1 MFMSPDTK
9 LTRASTIL
17 KVGFI
22 LLPEFDLL
30 SFTGF
35 VENLRQ
41 ATDLGDLSQTAWA
54 RWTIM
59 GHDLMPIK
67 ASCGLVVE
75 PDEILRDPEAF
86 DYVVAIGGKIASEKI
101 SEVFPPYLAK
111 AVSLKVPVIG
121 LGSAIFVL
129 ARAGLLNR
137 RRCVVF
143 WPHYQK
149 FKNLYPDAR
158 IQVDKA
164 FVEDRG
170 VITCP
175 GGSVS
180 ADLVMGLMERFYGP
194 ELMAKILRRRSLD
207 WNRPED
213 RTNVPGLDQYHDI
226 NDPRVRRAVF
236 FMEQN
241 LTANL
246 TSEDTAREAGI
257 STRQLERLFQDLLK
271 DSPAGHFR
279 KLRLRRA
286 NWLLLHTRRTIT
298 DIAQEC
304 GFSDSSHFAKRYKEF
319 YGHAPSYD
327 RKSDLQQ

>member
-1 MFMSPDTK
+1 MPSDAR
-9 LTRASTIL
+9 LTRPGAVL

-35 VENLRQ
+35 AENLRQ
-41 ATDLGDLSQTAWA
+41 ATDLGDLSGSAWA

-59 GHDLMPIK
+59 GRDLMPVK
-67 ASCGLVVE
+67 ASCGLVIE
-75 PDEILRDPEAF
+75 PDEVLRDPTAF
-86 DYVVAIGGKIASEKI
+86 DYVAAIGGGIASEKVAAAFI
-101 SEVFPPYLAK
+101 PYLAR
-111 AVSLKVPVIG
+111 AAAHKVPVIG
-121 LGSAIFVL
+121 LGSAIFLL
-129 ARAGLLNR
+129 AGAGLLNR

-143 WPHYQK
+143 WPHYQQ

-175 GGSVS
+175 GGSVA
-180 ADLVMGLMERFYGP
+180 ADLALSLMEKFYGP

-213 RTNVPGLDQYHDI
+213 RPNVPGLDQFHDI
-226 NDPRVRRAVF
+226 NDPRIRRAVF

-246 TSEDTAREAGI
+246 SSEDTASEAGI
-257 STRQLERLFQDLLK
+257 STRQLERLFQDFLK

-286 NWLLLHTRRTIT
+286 RWLLLHTRRTIT

-319 YGHAPSYD
+319 YGHAPNRD
-327 RKSDLQQ
+327 RKAAPER

>member
-1 MFMSPDTK
+1 MPSEARFARPNAV
-9 LTRASTIL
+9 LN
-17 KVGFI
+17 VGFI

-30 SFTGF
+30 SFCGF

-41 ATDLGDLSQTAWA
+41 AADLGDLTGSVWA
-54 RWTIM
+54 RWLVM

-67 ASCGLVVE
+67 ASCGLALE
-75 PDEILRDPEAF
+75 PDEILRDPAAF
-86 DYVVAIGGKIASEKI
+86 DYVVAIGGQIASEKAPRG
-101 SEVFPPYLAK
+101 FPPYLAR
-111 AVSLKVPVIG
+111 AAALKVPVIG
-121 LGSAIFVL
+121 LGSALFTL
-129 ARAGLLNR
+129 AEAGLLNR

-143 WPHYQK
+143 WPHYQE
-149 FKNLYPDAR
+149 FKNQFPDAR
-158 IQVDKA
+158 IQVDRA

-170 VITCP
+170 IITCP

-180 ADLVMGLMERFYGP
+180 ADLALSLMEKFYGP
-194 ELMAKILRRRSLD
+194 ELMARILRRRSLD

-213 RTNVPGLDQYHDI
+213 RPNVPGLDQYHDI
-226 NDPRVRRAVF
+226 NDPRIRRAVF

-246 TSEDTAREAGI
+246 TSDDIARQAGI
-257 STRQLERLFQDLLK
+257 STRQLERLFQDILK

-286 NWLLLHTRRTIT
+286 SWLLVHTRRTIT
-298 DIAQEC
+298 DIAREC

-319 YGHAPSYD
+319 RGHAPSRD
-327 RKSDLQQ
+327 RKAGLEG